1 MQTLVAV
8 DGSEQS
14 YEAARALAHLRQS
27 EQVLLLH
34 ALDVPE
40 PAYPTM
46 VPEVARDLY
55 TTVAKGMR
63 EDGERLLDRV
73 KSILP
78 SGIGPVTTRL
88 EIGKPVE
95 VILTVAE
102 QERIGLI
109 VMGAR
114 GVAPIRELVLGS
126 VSHRILTHA
135 VCPTLVVKSP
145 VRTLRRVLLA
155 VQGSEDA
162 EAAARFLT
170 SQPFRE
176 PVEITVLTV
185 FPAGQPLWPVGLSD
199 SQTMVQEAK
208 GAANRFVEEVADRLA
223 GLQYCAGVKLAL
235 GAPAPAILREADSSK
250 ADLILMGTRGR
261 QGIARFF
268 LGSVA
273 HTVLHRAPCPVL
285 VVR

>member
-1 MQTLVAV
+1 MRTLVAV

-14 YEAARALAHLRQS
+14 YEAARALAHLNQS

-34 ALDVPE
+34 AMDVPE

-46 VPEVARDLY
+46 MPEVARDLY
-55 TTVAKGMR
+55 ATVARGMR
-63 EDGERLLDRV
+63 EDGERLLERV

-78 SGIGPVTTRL
+78 PGIGPVTTRL
-88 EIGKPVE
+88 EVGGPVE
-95 VILTVAE
+95 VIRAVAE

-109 VMGAR
+109 LLGAR
-114 GVAPIRELVLGS
+114 GQGPVRELVFGS

-135 VCPTLVVKSP
+135 VCPTWVVKSP
-145 VRTLRRVLLA
+145 MRALRRVLLA
-155 VQGSEDA
+155 VQGSDDA
-162 EAAARFLT
+162 EAAARFLAAR
-170 SQPFRE
+170 PFRE

-185 FPAGQPLWPVGLSD
+185 FPVGQPMWPVGLTE

-208 GAANRFVEEVADRLA
+208 EAANRFVEEVADRLA
-223 GLQYCAGVKLAL
+223 GLQYCAGVKVAT
-235 GAPAPAILREADSSK
+235 GAPAYAVLQEADTSK

-261 QGIARFF
+261 PGIARFF

-273 HTVLHRAPCPVL
+273 HTVLHRAPCPML